1 MKLLVVS
8 DSHGDNESLQQLA
21 LIYPH
26 MDLYLH
32 LGDSESDEYSIRPF
46 ISVRGNCDCYPN
58 FENCLIIPTP
68 LGNIFASHSPY
79 ISKGELEG
87 KHIRFFLHGHTHRRR
102 FETIKDITYLNP
114 GSISFS
120 RDGFDLS
127 YMILEI
133 NKTGFEVAFKCISD
147 KSVSK

>member
-8 DSHGDNESLQQLA
+8 DSHGNNEALEQLA
-21 LIYPH
+21 LIYPN

-32 LGDSESDEYSIRPF
+32 LGDSESDEYSIKPF
-46 ISVRGNCDCYPN
+46 ISVRGNCDIYPN
-58 FENCLIIPTP
+58 FQNSLIIPSP
-68 LGNIFASHSPY
+68 LGNILASHHPFP
-79 ISKGELEG
+79 SKRELEE
-87 KHIRFFLHGHTHRRR
+87 KKIRFFLHGHTHRRR

-133 NKTGFEVAFKCISD
+133 NNKEFEVAFKCLGDKTIS
-147 KSVSK
+147 K